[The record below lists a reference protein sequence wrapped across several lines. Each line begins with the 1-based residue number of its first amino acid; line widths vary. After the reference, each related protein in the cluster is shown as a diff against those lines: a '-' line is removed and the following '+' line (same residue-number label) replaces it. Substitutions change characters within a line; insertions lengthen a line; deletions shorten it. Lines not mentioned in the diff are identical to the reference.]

1 MNEELKLV
9 SDGIQNILNKCIS
22 HAYNALADNICLKSE
37 YFNHEQMIALERQEY
52 IRVSDE
58 LLQLYM
64 RFSILKNISNYYDAS
79 DFLWES
85 NFYEN
90 MTPEEKRKYIGYRF
104 LSFNYSAYE
113 QDNTAY
119 DEELPYFSGIIKT
132 VVFEKYLAYL
142 RDKRN
147 TELDVV
153 VSSEPVPVVIEK
165 MPIPTAETNNPFEQN
180 FISVQLNL
188 LAECANEVKMFNA
201 VVTPEDWKAIFDC
214 KPNTI
219 LKSKNNR
226 LLAYFFSGLS
236 NRSLITENWQSV
248 IAKYKLFLASQK
260 NDYLNCNDLA
270 NANANNKD
278 VQLSYKYTVI
288 DKYIK
293 QLQKPLG

>member
-9 SDGIQNILNKCIS
+9 SDGIQNILNKCIG
-22 HAYNALADNICLKSE
+22 HAYNALTDNIRLKSE
-37 YFNHEQMIALERQEY
+37 YFNHEQMIELEKQEY
-52 IRVSDE
+52 IRISDE

-64 RFSILKNISNYYDAS
+64 RSSILRNISNYYDAPN
-79 DFLWES
+79 FLWES

-90 MTPEEKRKYIGYRF
+90 MTLEEKRKYIGYRF
-104 LSFNYSAYE
+104 LSFNFSVYE
-113 QDNTAY
+113 QENTAY
-119 DEELPYFSGIIKT
+119 DDELPYFSVIIKA
-132 VVFEKYLAYL
+132 VVSEKYLAYL
-142 RDKRN
+142 RDNKN
-147 TELDVV
+147 AALDVV
-153 VSSEPVPVVIEK
+153 VHSEPVPVVIEK
-165 MPIPTAETNNPFEQN
+165 IPIPTVETDNPFEQN

-188 LAECANEVKMFNA
+188 LAECANEVKMFNV
-201 VVTPEDWKAIFDC
+201 VVTPGDWKAIFDC
-214 KPNTI
+214 KPNAI

-278 VQLSYKYTVI
+278 VQLSYKYTAI